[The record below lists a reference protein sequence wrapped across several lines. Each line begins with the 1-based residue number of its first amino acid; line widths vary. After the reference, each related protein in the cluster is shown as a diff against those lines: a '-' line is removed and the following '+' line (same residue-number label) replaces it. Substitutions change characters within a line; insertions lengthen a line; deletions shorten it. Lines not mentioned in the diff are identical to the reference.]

1 MKLINSTSMQTE
13 YQHKKEVSKLLNN
26 YFSNDKL
33 DSAKKLIKKELKN
46 YPNDHFLLTSLGN
59 VHYELFEYTK
69 AIEYTQEAIEIAP
82 NCPLTINNHA
92 VVLFMHEKYEQAI
105 DLWLKILE
113 KKLHSKECTEG
124 KKITK
129 SLLNDTRVRLADAYK
144 EKGNNEKALFYY
156 KAHLENRKKGVF
168 SNFTKKEII
177 REVDNLILP
186 KKIV

>member
-1 MKLINSTSMQTE
+1 MKSINFTSMQTE

-26 YFSNDKL
+26 YFSNDEL

-59 VHYELFEYTK
+59 VYYELFEYNK

-82 NCPLTINNHA
+82 SCPLAINNHA

-105 DLWLKILE
+105 DLWQKILE
-113 KKLHSKECTEG
+113 KKLYSKECTEG
-124 KKITK
+124 KRITK
-129 SLLNDTRVRLADAYK
+129 SLLNDTRVRLADAYQG
-144 EKGNNEKALFYY
+144 KGNIEKAIFYY
-156 KAHLENRKKGVF
+156 KEHLDNRKKGVF

-177 REVDNLILP
+177 KEVDNLFLSE
-186 KKIV
+186 KII